1 MNQRVI
7 IYSRSVPQNTR
18 TKADILADLRQAVE
32 SRGDMVVAMFA
43 DDGQITG
50 RGKYAG
56 WRGLLAT
63 LDEVDQVVAADA
75 GDLPGRTVQDLL
87 KVLGTFRD
95 HDVSLYLHREG
106 IDTSSSS
113 FATLEIAEAYRRA
126 KLSAAIR
133 EGQLEARAAGRRIGR
148 PPIPPGVLRRIRA
161 SLDEGL
167 GIRATSRK
175 LNVSAAS
182 VMTVARS
189 MNTVAGAEEAA

>member
-1 MNQRVI
+1 MNRGII
-7 IYSRSVPQNTR
+7 IYTRSGGTDPE
-18 TKADILADLRQAVE
+18 LLHDLRQTVAD
-32 SRGDMVVAMFA
+32 RGDIALETFV
-43 DDGQITG
+43 DDDRIVG

-56 WRGLLAT
+56 WRKLLAG
-63 LDEVDQVVAADA
+63 LDQVDQIVVGGA
-75 GDLPGRTVQDLL
+75 GDLPGRTVADLL
-87 KVLGTFRD
+87 KILGTFRD

-113 FATLEIAEAYRRA
+113 FATLEIVEAYRRA

-133 EGQLEARAAGRRIGR
+133 AGQAKAMAAGKRIGR

-189 MNTVAGAEEAA
+189 MKTVAGAEEVA